1 MTGSAT
7 KNQEI
12 FVVETAENGAGYTNY
27 FNGETDSEIAKEVFI
42 ENLMENGSTYNILVK
57 EDHLNC
63 YSSCY
68 DCLKDYYNQNH
79 HNLLNWRYALDLA
92 RCCENSQAKMD
103 YSQPYWD
110 SYFKNSLHKLVQ
122 NKWNAKLV
130 FNGTN
135 YIIQYPIW

>member
-1 MTGSAT
+1 MWCPVENSPGKGVCAFLQCCAYLFKRYRYFKKVIVTGSAT

-68 DCLKDYYNQNH
+68 DCLKDYYNQN
-79 HNLLNWRYALDLA
+79 LDLL
-92 RCCENSQAKMD
+92 
-103 YSQPYWD
+103 Y
-110 SYFKNSLHKLVQ
+110 LTGH
-122 NKWNAKLV
+122 
-130 FNGTN
+130 
-135 YIIQYPIW
+135 